1 MKIAE
6 INAMSASELAERIAV
21 EVANYDQMKLN
32 HAVAPLENNSQI
44 KAANMQTRTRWV
56 WEHIQ
61 HIELGA

>member
-6 INAMSASELAERIAV
+6 INAMTAAELAERIAT

-44 KAANMQTRTRWV
+44 KAARRNIARMKTVLRQK
-56 WEHIQ
+56 ESNK
-61 HIELGA
+61 